1 MGRIVGHEA
10 GGRLLAGSGIRDAIR
25 QITYVRLRAGTS
37 VLVVL
42 VLLLLLNLSG
52 GRMLLMVLLQLLE

>member
-1 MGRIVGHEA
+1 MRRIVGHEA

-42 VLLLLLNLSG
+42 VLLLLNLSG

>member
-42 VLLLLLNLSG
+42 VLLLLNLSG

>member
-1 MGRIVGHEA
+1 MGRIVGHET

-42 VLLLLLNLSG
+42 VLLLLNLSG